1 MKNWQTI
8 TLILGGSL
16 LAFIGFIATSAALFV
31 SAIPSQ
37 PTVAAQPVVKDRP
50 LLDMV
55 NELRLEKGVAPLTH
69 TPELD
74 KSAQEKADNL
84 ASNHYFGHVSP
95 QGVRGIDIIPKYLTQ
110 AKKGSENL
118 AICGDND
125 NNRGAFKLWLNSP
138 AHYQGMIDPT
148 VTLYGEGKAWDSEK
162 HCTVYVNHFAAV

>member
-50 LLDMV
+50 LLDIV
-55 NELRLEKGVAPLTH
+55 NELRVEKGVAPLTAS
-69 TPELD
+69 PELN
-74 KSAQEKADNL
+74 KSAQLKADDL
-84 ASNHYFGHVSP
+84 ATQHYFAHISP
-95 QGVRGIDIIPKYLTQ
+95 QGKHGYEYIREILPNRTR
-110 AKKGSENL
+110 ATENL

-138 AHYQGMIDPT
+138 AHYQGMIDPN
-148 VTLYGEGKAWDSEK
+148 VTLYGEGKAWDDVK
-162 HCTVYVNHFAAV
+162 KCTIYVNHFAAT